1 MAFDWESFERA
12 LAEELHGS
20 LAALGQ
26 SHPTQV
32 FYAVALHGVYAE
44 LDGLLSL
51 PQLGANTVEA
61 GAPPDGS
68 FWGARFNPGDWEHAE
83 VPLDHDRALALERS
97 LTDEAC
103 RDTPEHW
110 ENTHE
115 KYLRVLVRL
124 AGRLRDE
131 APTLLQLSPDFVAFV
146 HDEAQ
151 AELARETIDSERFQ
165 TLFPTTAE
173 AAHKRAELAEKPTAE
188 RIEQL
193 VAALGTFGEALNS
206 EFAQAELTRLG
217 AVTIPALLPL
227 LEHPKRR
234 WLALK
239 LLGEIGCPTPE
250 VIQGLRRHAAK
261 ELWAPLALGMLA
273 DQAWLMTQSPAVAIS
288 GLTAPLGA
296 ISSSSHWPPLNYA
309 TLEQYLDRTGQA
321 ALPLAEKALAPG
333 SSHRPIQPDDVN
345 EAVRALVS
353 PHAVIRWHACSLL
366 GDRAL
371 GKPAGKLILPAL
383 AARLTDPHPTV
394 RRLAVL
400 SLVDWKAAAKPYR
413 SAIEAL
419 AQDPDETVRKIVAH
433 VLQ

>member
-12 LAEELHGS
+12 LGEELHRA

-61 GAPPDGS
+61 GAAPDGS

-83 VPLDHDRALALERS
+83 VPLDPQRALALERA
-97 LTDEAC
+97 LTEEAC

-110 ENTHE
+110 ADTHE

-124 AGRLRDE
+124 AAHLRDQ
-131 APTLLQLSPDFVAFV
+131 APTLLQVSPDFVAFV

-151 AELARETIDSERFQ
+151 DELARETIAPERFQ
-165 TLFPTTAE
+165 ALFSATAE
-173 AAHKRAELAEKPTAE
+173 GARQRAELVQEPPAE

-193 VAALGTFGEALNS
+193 VAALGSFGEGVSS
-206 EFAQAELTRLG
+206 EFARAELAQLG
-217 AVTIPALLPL
+217 AVAIPALLPL
-227 LEHPKRR
+227 LKHPKRR
-234 WLALK
+234 WMAAK
-239 LLGEIGCPTPE
+239 LLGEIGCATPE
-250 VIQGLRRHAAK
+250 VIAALRPHATK
-261 ELWAPLALGMLA
+261 ELWAPIALGMLG
-273 DQAWLMTQSPAVAIS
+273 DNAWLTEQSPAVAID
-288 GLTAPLGA
+288 GLAAPLKA
-296 ISSSSHWPPLNYA
+296 ISTEVHCPPLDYA
-309 TLEQYLDRTGQA
+309 TLEQYLDRAGQPA
-321 ALPLAEKALAPG
+321 IQLAEKALAPG
-333 SSHRPIQPDDVN
+333 SSYRPLQPDGVT
-345 EAVRALVS
+345 EALRALSS

-371 GKPAGKLILPAL
+371 GKAAGKLILPAL
-383 AARLTDPHPTV
+383 AARLHDPHPIV

-400 SLVDWKAAAKPYR
+400 SLSDWKSAAKPYGP
-413 SAIEAL
+413 AIAAL

>member
-1 MAFDWESFERA
+1 MALDWESFEKA
-12 LAEELHGS
+12 LGDELHGA

-83 VPLDHDRALALERS
+83 LPLDQDRALALERA
-97 LTDEAC
+97 LTEEAC

-110 ENTHE
+110 ADTHE

-124 AGRLRDE
+124 AARLRDA
-131 APTLLQLSPDFVAFV
+131 APTLLPVSPDFVAFI

-151 AELARETIDSERFQ
+151 VELARETIAPEHFNA
-165 TLFPTTAE
+165 LFPVTAG
-173 AAHKRAELAEKPTAE
+173 AARQRAELAEKPPTE
-188 RIEQL
+188 RVQQL
-193 VAALGTFGEALNS
+193 VAALGSFGEGVTS
-206 EFAQAELTRLG
+206 EFAQAELAQLG
-217 AVTIPALLPL
+217 AVAVPALLSL
-227 LEHPKRR
+227 LQHPKRR
-234 WLALK
+234 WLAAK
-239 LLGEIGCPTPE
+239 LLGEIGCATPE
-250 VIQGLRRHAAK
+250 VIQALRPHAAK
-261 ELWAPLALGMLA
+261 ELWAPVALGMLG
-273 DQAWLMTQSPAVAIS
+273 DDTWLMEQPPAVAIG
-288 GLTAPLGA
+288 GLTALLKA
-296 ISSSSHWPPLNYA
+296 ISTNVRCPPLSYA
-309 TLEQYLDRTGQA
+309 ALEQYLDRAGQPA
-321 ALPLAEKALAPG
+321 ILLAEDDLAPG
-333 SSHRPIQPDDVN
+333 SSYRSIQPDDLN
-345 EAVRALVS
+345 EALRALAS

-371 GKPAGKLILPAL
+371 GKTAGTLILPAL
-383 AARLTDPHPTV
+383 AARLTDPHPIV

-400 SLVDWKAAAKPYR
+400 SLSYWKSAAKPHR
-413 SAIEAL
+413 PAIQAL